1 MARTW
6 VLASCLGPGGG
17 GGGGG
22 GGRGGGGGGGF
33 FMFSQRLTRSAFF
46 ATQAS
51 LACCTVCPSF
61 MPTLI
66 SAMALRG
73 M

>member
-17 GGGGG
+17 GGGGE
-22 GGRGGGGGGGF
+22 GGGGGGGG
-33 FMFSQRLTRSAFF
+33 FSQRLTRSAFF